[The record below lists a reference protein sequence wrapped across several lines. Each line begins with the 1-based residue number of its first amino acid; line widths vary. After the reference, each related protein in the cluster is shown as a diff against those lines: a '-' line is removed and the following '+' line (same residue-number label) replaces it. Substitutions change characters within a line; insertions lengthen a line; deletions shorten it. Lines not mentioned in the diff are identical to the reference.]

1 MSDPGRVRLHITPFN
16 EALYPT
22 IINKSIQPLATALSY
37 HTVQSDPDRGF
48 GYVELPKLEADKLKK
63 KLNGM
68 TLKGTK
74 MKIEIAKPEKRKRAH
89 EEKHD
94 AVTTR
99 EEAAEEKPKKKKAKK
114 SKRKDGEIPGF
125 ELPDDRQVKRG
136 WTEDPAT
143 AKSIK
148 DSTKHNWR
156 EAKEKAKEGKDKK
169 KDRKVKQEKSKF
181 TTNKELLFKTHLPE
195 KAVGIAA
202 EDAKKAKQDKKEKKL
217 KDKRGRKDVVI
228 HEFEKNYTFPSF
240 LRTEKTAEGKG
251 VAAEFVEGKGWV
263 DQDGNLVEEYVAK
276 GKREDRLAQMP
287 ENALKVPDEDDS
299 EDDADIKVAKKIK
312 FSEPEKVFKTV
323 ATIEEPIDEPEQD
336 EKTKERLARIDKMLD
351 DEGPDSDENFND
363 AASEVESKPGYQD
376 EDDDDDE
383 EDEEEDEQFWDNDDT
398 KVITPKV
405 SKQDKPPPPA
415 ESESSD
421 SEDEKDEE
429 YWDDPKELAQKLG
442 KEEDMALKEQ
452 VDEDEVMADQS
463 NEESSDIEEEVDEMD
478 KEPADRESAKT
489 GKTMDVDATPKIE
502 AESEES
508 SEGESEESDESPE
521 EESDSDLE
529 SSSDSEDDASDKED
543 VNQEPNESTPP
554 PQEKKEVHPLEALY
568 KRPKPSTTGT
578 PNKPAPIQTSFSF
591 FGGDDNS
598 DIESENQPE
607 ETYMHPDRMHQS
619 GGAPQTPYTDSRG
632 RRSRSA
638 APTPDTAAIGKRF
651 SFSLGRDSHPGNY
664 NDIEEDYDEENGGY
678 DQYDEYN
685 QGYGYDDDMQAINEP
700 AYNPNPTLATHTQF
714 NDDGNASTGEKGEET
729 GFAKWFWENRGDS
742 NRAWKKRRRE
752 VLKVVRQRENRR
764 VGRKVV

>member
-1 MSDPGRVRLHITPFN
+1 MSDSDRVRLHITPFN
-16 EALYPT
+16 ETLYPT
-22 IINKSIQPLATALSY
+22 IINKTIQPLATGLSY

-48 GYVELPKLEADKLKK
+48 GYVELPKVEADKLKK

-74 MKIEIAKPEKRKRAH
+74 MKIEVAKPEKRKRAH
-89 EEKHD
+89 EEKLD
-94 AVTTR
+94 AVTTT
-99 EEAAEEKPKKKKAKK
+99 EEAEEEKPKKKKAKK

-143 AKSIK
+143 AKATK

-156 EAKEKAKEGKDKK
+156 EEKEKAKEGKDKK

-181 TTNKELLFKTHLPE
+181 TTNKEVLFKTHLPE

-263 DQDGNLVEEYVAK
+263 DQDGNLVEEFVAK

-299 EDDADIKVAKKIK
+299 GDDAVIKVAKKIK
-312 FSEPEKVFKTV
+312 FSEPEKVVKTV
-323 ATIEEPIDEPEQD
+323 ATIDEPIDEPEQD
-336 EKTKERLARIDKMLD
+336 EKTKEQLARIDKMLD
-351 DEGPDSDENFND
+351 DEGSDSDENFND
-363 AASEVESKPGYQD
+363 AASEVEAKPESGS
-376 EDDDDDE
+376 EDDD
-383 EDEEEDEQFWDNDDT
+383 EDEQFWDNDEA
-398 KVITPKV
+398 KIITPKV
-405 SKQDKPPPPA
+405 SKQDVPTPAA

-429 YWDDPKELAQKLG
+429 YWDDPKEVAQKLG
-442 KEEDMALKEQ
+442 KEEDMTLKEQ
-452 VDEDEVMADQS
+452 DDEDEIMVDQP
-463 NEESSDIEEEVDEMD
+463 NEDSSDDDEEVNGMD
-478 KEPADRESAKT
+478 KEPADRESAKAE
-489 GKTMDVDATPKIE
+489 KTMDVDATTKPE
-502 AESEES
+502 AESGES
-508 SEGESEESDESPE
+508 SEEESEESDESSK
-521 EESDSDLE
+521 EESDSE
-529 SSSDSEDDASDKED
+529 SSSDSEDDASEKED
-543 VNQEPNESTPP
+543 VNQELNQSTPP

-568 KRPKPSTTGT
+568 KRPQPSTTGT

-598 DIESENQPE
+598 DIESEIQPE
-607 ETYMHPDRMHQS
+607 EAYMHPDRIHQS
-619 GGAPQTPYTDSRG
+619 GGAPQTPYADSRG

-651 SFSLGRDSHPGNY
+651 SFSLGRDNHAGNY
-664 NDIEEDYDEENGGY
+664 NDIEEDYDGENGGY

-700 AYNPNPTLATHTQF
+700 AYNPNPALATHTQF
-714 NDDGNASTGEKGEET
+714 NDDGNAVGGASTGEKGEET